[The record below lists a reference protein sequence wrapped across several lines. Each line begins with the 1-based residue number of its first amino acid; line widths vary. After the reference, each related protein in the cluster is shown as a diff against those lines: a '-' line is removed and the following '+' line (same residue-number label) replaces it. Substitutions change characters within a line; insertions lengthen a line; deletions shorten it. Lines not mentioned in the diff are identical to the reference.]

1 MISCLQER
9 EMYRSARNPALQLN
23 SKAIKDAASCFLTP
37 ILGLQPRD
45 KTAMLVVNTKENFL
59 LNLHQ
64 NRVHFPAERN
74 AFVLDHQHGR
84 RDVTCKP
91 AIVRNRL
98 SVVTAQC
105 VWRVQRKDLSEVW
118 KLVCKK
124 REECNQALMTLPGL
138 EFFFSAIGVKEI
150 TKKAKEKDENESDDV
165 GEESGVQESSQ
176 ISQASERSFA
186 MAAEK
191 KRFPSFSF
199 WMGFTSSTRAPVSL
213 LPIEKV
219 LLSCEVEINVQ
230 IQKTAEKSIMP
241 LFPVLKD
248 HNSSYV
254 TELVEASFQ
263 ATIADTANQLSCQ
276 SLLSS
281 PMNCSKEKVVFF
293 TMKSTASKKNQ
304 ITNALGAMKKAGLR
318 VDVLDAESNGMVR
331 TITTDKSITSDPKV
345 LLFGNLERA
354 MESLEYK
361 LYRGSMY
368 KKVKESKY
376 TYRYKCSVADWL
388 VRP

>member
-9 EMYRSARNPALQLN
+9 EMYRSARNPARQLN

-37 ILGLQPRD
+37 
-45 KTAMLVVNTKENFL
+45 
-59 LNLHQ
+59 
-64 NRVHFPAERN
+64 
-74 AFVLDHQHGR
+74 
-84 RDVTCKP
+84 
-91 AIVRNRL
+91 IVRNRL

-105 VWRVQRKDLSEVW
+105 VWRVQRKDLSEAW

-138 EFFFSAIGVKEI
+138 EFFFSAIGVKEP
-150 TKKAKEKDENESDDV
+150 TKKAKEKDENESEDANENDDV
-165 GEESGVQESSQ
+165 DEESGVQESSQ

-186 MAAEK
+186 MAAQK

-199 WMGFTSSTRAPVSL
+199 WMGFTSCTGAPVSL

-230 IQKTAEKSIMP
+230 IQKTAEKSIKS
-241 LFPVLKD
+241 LFPVLND

-254 TELVEASFQ
+254 TELVETSFQ
-263 ATIADTANQLSCQ
+263 ATIADTADQLSCQ

-281 PMNCSKEKVVFF
+281 PMNCSTEKVVFF

-318 VDVLDAESNGMVR
+318 VDVLDAESNEMVR
-331 TITTDKSITSDPKV
+331 TNTTDKSITSDPKV

-376 TYRYKCSVADWL
+376 TYRYKCKSSRKDHEIL
-388 VRP
+388 FFPEMRTLNINE